1 MVVRK
6 TPMMRAWLGVGFCLS
21 LLLVVAILAA
31 CDNGPG
37 MDTPGLTGAVA
48 GERVYMQY
56 CNSCHPG
63 GNQGAG
69 PALKP
74 LLPNRSDEQI
84 RTVVR
89 QGKRP
94 MPGYNENNISDDQL
108 TNLILYMRTL
118 K

>member
-1 MVVRK
+1 VIRK
-6 TPMMRAWLGVGFCLS
+6 TLMMRALLSVGFCLS
-21 LLLVVAILAA
+21 VLLGVFILAA
-31 CDNGPG
+31 CDNGPAT
-37 MDTPGLTGAVA
+37 DTSGLTGAAA

-89 QGKRP
+89 KGKRP
-94 MPGYNENNISDDQL
+94 MPGYNQNSISDDQL